1 MSAPANATSSS
12 PPQTPAKGSRFKF
25 KVNLSPQSK
34 SDWLAGSLTTAKL
47 IAAGAECIPFPYVKG
62 VFGTVVVILETMEKV
77 KRNRDDLKEL
87 CGNIM
92 DIIQIIQD
100 QLLTHGDT
108 GALKFKRLCED
119 LAG

>member
-1 MSAPANATSSS
+1 MSAPPNAASNPS
-12 PPQTPAKGSRFKF
+12 PQTPATGKF
-25 KVNLSPQSK
+25 KVNLSSQSK

-47 IAAGAECIPFPYVKG
+47 IAAGAECVPFPYVKG
-62 VFGTVVVILETMEKV
+62 VFGTVVVILETVEKV

-92 DIIQIIQD
+92 DIIKIIQD

-108 GALKFKRLCED
+108 GALKFKQLCED

>member
-1 MSAPANATSSS
+1 MSAPLNATSSS

-25 KVNLSPQSK
+25 KVNLSSQSK
-34 SDWLAGSLTTAKL
+34 SDWLAGSLATAKL

-62 VFGTVVVILETMEKV
+62 VFGTVVVILEIVEKV

-87 CGNIM
+87 CGNII
-92 DIIQIIQD
+92 DIIKIIQD

-108 GALKFKRLCED
+108 NALKFKGLCED